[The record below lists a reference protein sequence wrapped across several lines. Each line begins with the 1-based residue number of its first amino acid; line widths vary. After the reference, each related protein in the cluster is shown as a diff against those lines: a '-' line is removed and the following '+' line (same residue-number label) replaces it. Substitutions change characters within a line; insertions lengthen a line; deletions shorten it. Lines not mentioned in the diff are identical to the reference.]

1 MDAPLHKADYLYFPS
16 NENINM
22 FSSAFLFQKF
32 SMVFRIF
39 GMLYNQQ
46 QANINHHVFYLV
58 TPREIKSCDKIKIL
72 DKEPVAKKAKLAS
85 STT

>member
-22 FSSAFLFQKF
+22 LSSAFLFQKF

-39 GMLYNQQ
+39 GMLNNQQ

-72 DKEPVAKKAKLAS
+72 DKEPVPKKAKLAS